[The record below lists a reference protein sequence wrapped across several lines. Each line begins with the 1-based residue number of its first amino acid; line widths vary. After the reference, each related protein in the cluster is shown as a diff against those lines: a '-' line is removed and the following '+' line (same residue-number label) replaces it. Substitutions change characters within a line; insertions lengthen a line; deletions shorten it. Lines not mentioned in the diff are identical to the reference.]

1 MIEYFLTFT
10 KKQFNKL
17 KHINRFNESFESI
30 PTSFK
35 KVEDGSSIDYELFT
49 GEKQIGGCRANYTS
63 EDGKVEILG
72 LLIHPEMRNQ
82 GLGQKFLQDILKDI
96 EKKFPKRE
104 GIYLEVEA
112 KNKAAVKLYQN
123 NGFKEIGRYSFMG
136 ARILEMK
143 K

>member
-1 MIEYFLTFT
+1 M
-10 KKQFNKL
+10 
-17 KHINRFNESFESI
+17 KHIKRFNESFESI

-35 KVEDGSSIDYELFT
+35 KVEDGPSIDYELFT
-49 GEKQIGGCRANYTS
+49 GEKQIGVCRADYTS

-72 LLIHPEMRNQ
+72 LMIHPEMRNQ
-82 GLGQKFLQDILKDI
+82 GLGQKFLQEILNDI
-96 EKKFPKRE
+96 EKRFPERE

-123 NGFKEIGRYSFMG
+123 NGFEEINRYSFMG
-136 ARILEMK
+136 VRVLEMK